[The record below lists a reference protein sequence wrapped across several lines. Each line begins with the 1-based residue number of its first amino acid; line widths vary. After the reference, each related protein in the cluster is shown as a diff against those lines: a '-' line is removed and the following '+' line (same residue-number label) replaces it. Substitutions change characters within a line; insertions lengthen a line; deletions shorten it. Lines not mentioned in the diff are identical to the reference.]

1 MSDHGE
7 REIRVPQL
15 GEGLR
20 EARIVQLLRAP
31 GSPLR
36 RGDGLYV
43 IETDK
48 TTVELEAPFDGTLL
62 EWRVAAGDIVEI
74 DATVALVAPAGSK
87 VAAPSPK
94 AGRVV
99 PPRTRAHALERGLDD
114 HALAVIPSASNKLL
128 PEDIDRYLAERAAE
142 SPVSE
147 GMRERKVTGG
157 HRALI
162 FRLRRSATLVI
173 PGTLAI
179 DVPWSSLET
188 VDKGGG
194 DTRPT
199 PFQVFAHA
207 VARVAQSHAKF
218 RSVMVGDD
226 RIREYDH
233 VNVGIAL
240 ARPNDE
246 LIIAVVRKAESMNLP
261 EFVRASSRGMRA
273 AIRDGVE
280 AAEDTQI
287 LFTHLGEFGIV
298 DAVPTLVAPAGFGL
312 LPWCAPAAIGQG
324 THRGDVRSPPHQWR
338 GGGALSG
345 RPGSDTPPPLVRW
358 ALS

>member
-1 MSDHGE
+1 MSEHGA

-20 EARIVQLLRAP
+20 EARIVELLRTP
-31 GSPLR
+31 GAPLR

-62 EWRVAAGDIVEI
+62 EWRVAVGDIVDI
-74 DATVALVAPAGSK
+74 DATVALVATAGSK
-87 VAAPSPK
+87 VAASSSK
-94 AGRVV
+94 TERIV
-99 PPRTRAHALERGLDD
+99 PPRTRAHAQERGLDD

-142 SPVSE
+142 SPEVE

-179 DVPWSSLET
+179 DIPWSCLEA
-188 VDKGGG
+188 VGMADG

-199 PFQVFAHA
+199 PFQMFAHA
-207 VARVAQSHAKF
+207 VAQVAQSHAKF
-218 RSVMVGDD
+218 RSVIVGDD

-246 LIIAVVRKAESMNLP
+246 LVIAVVRKAETMKLP
-261 EFVRASSRGMRA
+261 QFVRACSRGMRA
-273 AIRDGVE
+273 AIRDGAE

-298 DAVPTLVAPAGFGL
+298 DAVPTLVAPASSIFFLG
-312 LPWCAPAAIGQG
+312 APQQPAGKVRIAVTFDHRLINGAAAARFLDDLSAAL
-324 THRGDVRSPPHQWR
+324 HRR
-338 GGGALSG
+338 
-345 RPGSDTPPPLVRW
+345 
-358 ALS
+358 

>member
-1 MSDHGE
+1 MSEHGA

-20 EARIVQLLRAP
+20 EARIVELLRAP
-31 GSPLR
+31 GAPLR
-36 RGDGLYV
+36 RGDRLYV

-62 EWRVAAGDIVEI
+62 EWRVAVGDVVDI
-74 DATVALVAPAGSK
+74 DSTVALVAAAGIK
-87 VAAPSPK
+87 VVAASTK
-94 AGRVV
+94 AERIV
-99 PPRTRAHALERGLDD
+99 PPRTRAHAQERGLDD
-114 HALAVIPSASNKLL
+114 DSLAAIPSASNKLM
-128 PEDIDRYLAERAAE
+128 PEDVDRYLAARAAE
-142 SPVSE
+142 SPDSE
-147 GMRERKVTGG
+147 GMREIKVTGG

-179 DVPWSSLET
+179 DIPWSDLE
-188 VDKGGG
+188 VSDRADG

-207 VARVAQSHAKF
+207 VARVARAHAKF

-246 LIIAVVRKAESMNLP
+246 LIIAVVRKAEAMELP
-261 EFVRASSRGMRA
+261 DFVRACSRGMRA
-273 AIRDGVE
+273 AIRDGAE
-280 AAEDTQI
+280 AAADTQI
-287 LFTHLGEFGIV
+287 LLTHLGEFGIV
-298 DAVPTLVAPAGFGL
+298 DSVPTLVAPASSIFFLG
-312 LPWCAPAAIGQG
+312 APQQPSGAVRIAVTFDHRLINGAAAARFLNDLA
-324 THRGDVRSPPHQWR
+324 TALRRG
-338 GGGALSG
+338 
-345 RPGSDTPPPLVRW
+345 
-358 ALS
+358 

>member
-1 MSDHGE
+1 MKVLSEHGA

-20 EARIVQLLRAP
+20 EARIVELLRAP
-31 GSPLR
+31 GAPLR
-36 RGDGLYV
+36 RGDSLYV

-62 EWRVAAGDIVEI
+62 EWRVAVGDVVEI
-74 DATVALVAPAGSK
+74 DSTVALVAPAGTK
-87 VAAPSPK
+87 VSAASPQ
-94 AGRVV
+94 AERII
-99 PPRTRAHALERGLDD
+99 PPRTRAHAHERGLDD

-128 PEDIDRYLAERAAE
+128 PEDIDRYLAARAAE
-142 SPVSE
+142 SPDSE
-147 GMRERKVTGG
+147 GMREIRVTGG

-179 DVPWSSLET
+179 DVAWSGLEAST
-188 VDKGGG
+188 TTEGG
-194 DTRPT
+194 TRAT

-207 VARVAQSHAKF
+207 VAQVARSHAKF

-246 LIIAVVRKAESMNLP
+246 LIIAVVRKAENMNLS
-261 EFVRASSRGMRA
+261 EFTRAASRGMRA
-273 AIRDGVE
+273 AIRDGAE
-280 AAEDTQI
+280 AAADTQI
-287 LFTHLGEFGIV
+287 LLTHLGEFGIV
-298 DAVPTLVAPAGFGL
+298 DSVPTLVAPASSIFFLG
-312 LPWCAPAAIGQG
+312 APQQPSGKVRIAVTFDHRLINGAAAARFLDDLA
-324 THRGDVRSPPHQWR
+324 T
-338 GGGALSG
+338 ALT
-345 RPGSDTPPPLVRW
+345 RR
-358 ALS
+358 

>member
-1 MSDHGE
+1 MSEHGA

-20 EARIVQLLRAP
+20 EARIVELLRAP
-31 GSPLR
+31 GAPLR

-62 EWRVAAGDIVEI
+62 EWRVAVGDIVDI

-87 VAAPSPK
+87 STASSPK
-94 AGRVV
+94 AERVV
-99 PPRTRAHALERGLDD
+99 PPRTRAHAQERGLDD

-128 PEDIDRYLAERAAE
+128 PEDIDRYLAERAAK
-142 SPVSE
+142 SPEVE
-147 GMRERKVTGG
+147 GMRELRVTGG

-162 FRLRRSATLVI
+162 FRLRRSATMVI

-179 DVPWSSLET
+179 DVPWSGLEA
-188 VDKGGG
+188 VGKADG
-194 DTRPT
+194 DARPT

-207 VARVAQSHAKF
+207 VAQVARSHAKF

-246 LIIAVVRKAESMNLP
+246 LVIAVVRKAETMKLP
-261 EFVRASSRGMRA
+261 EFVRACSRGMRA
-273 AIRDGVE
+273 AIRDGAE

-298 DAVPTLVAPAGFGL
+298 DAVPTLVAPASSIFFLG
-312 LPWCAPAAIGQG
+312 APQQPAGNVRIAVTFDHRLINGAAAARFLDDLAAALQ
-324 THRGDVRSPPHQWR
+324 HR
-338 GGGALSG
+338 
-345 RPGSDTPPPLVRW
+345 
-358 ALS
+358 

>member
-1 MSDHGE
+1 MSEHGA

-20 EARIVQLLRAP
+20 EARIVELLRAP
-31 GSPLR
+31 GAPLR
-36 RGDGLYV
+36 RGDRIYV

-62 EWRVAAGDIVEI
+62 EWRVAVGDVVEI
-74 DATVALVAPAGSK
+74 GSTVALVAAAGSK
-87 VAAPSPK
+87 VMATSPK
-94 AGRVV
+94 AERIV
-99 PPRTRAHALERGLDD
+99 PPRTRAHAQERGLDD
-114 HALAVIPSASNKLL
+114 DMLSAIPSASNKLL
-128 PEDIDRYLAERAAE
+128 PEDIDRYLAARAAA
-142 SPVSE
+142 SPESE
-147 GMRERKVTGG
+147 GMREIKVTGG

-179 DVPWSSLET
+179 DVPWTGFEAT
-188 VDKGGG
+188 VNADG

-207 VARVAQSHAKF
+207 VARVAQAHAKF

-246 LIIAVVRKAESMNLP
+246 LIIAVVRNAEAMELP
-261 EFVRASSRGMRA
+261 EFVRACSRGMRA
-273 AIRDGVE
+273 AIRDGAE
-280 AAEDTQI
+280 AAADTQI
-287 LFTHLGEFGIV
+287 LLTHLGEFGIV
-298 DAVPTLVAPAGFGL
+298 DSVPTLVAPASSIFFLG
-312 LPWCAPAAIGQG
+312 APQTPSGNVRIAVTFDHRLINGAAAA
-324 THRGDVRSPPHQWR
+324 RFLDD
-338 GGGALSG
+338 LSG
-345 RPGSDTPPPLVRW
+345 ELRGR
-358 ALS
+358 

>member
-1 MSDHGE
+1 VSEHGA

-20 EARIVQLLRAP
+20 EARIVELLRAP
-31 GSPLR
+31 GAPLR
-36 RGDGLYV
+36 RGDSLYV

-62 EWRVAAGDIVEI
+62 EWRVAVDDVVEI
-74 DATVALVAPAGSK
+74 DATVALVAPAGTK
-87 VAAPSPK
+87 VAAASPN
-94 AGRVV
+94 AERIV
-99 PPRTRAHALERGLDD
+99 PPRTRAHAHERGLDD

-128 PEDIDRYLAERAAE
+128 PEDIDRYLAARAAE
-142 SPVSE
+142 SPDGE
-147 GMRERKVTGG
+147 GMREIKVTGG

-179 DVPWSSLET
+179 DVPWSTLEAST
-188 VDKGGG
+188 TTGGG
-194 DTRPT
+194 ARAT

-207 VARVAQSHAKF
+207 VARVAQAHAKF

-246 LIIAVVRKAESMNLP
+246 LIIAVVREAETMTLP
-261 EFVRASSRGMRA
+261 EFTRACSRGMRA
-273 AIRDGVE
+273 AIRDGAE
-280 AAEDTQI
+280 AAADTQI
-287 LFTHLGEFGIV
+287 LLTHLGEFGIV
-298 DAVPTLVAPAGFGL
+298 DSVPTLVAPASSIFFLG
-312 LPWCAPAAIGQG
+312 APQQPSGQVRIAVTFDHRLINGAAAARFLDDLAAML
-324 THRGDVRSPPHQWR
+324 TRR
-338 GGGALSG
+338 
-345 RPGSDTPPPLVRW
+345 
-358 ALS
+358 

>member
-1 MSDHGE
+1 MSEHGA

-20 EARIVQLLRAP
+20 EARIVELLRAP
-31 GSPLR
+31 GAPLR

-62 EWRVAAGDIVEI
+62 EWRVAVGDIVDI

-87 VAAPSPK
+87 GTASSPK
-94 AGRVV
+94 AERVV
-99 PPRTRAHALERGLDD
+99 PPRTRAHAQERGLDD

-128 PEDIDRYLAERAAE
+128 PEDIDRYLAERAAK
-142 SPVSE
+142 SPEVE
-147 GMRERKVTGG
+147 GMRELKVTGG

-162 FRLRRSATLVI
+162 FRLRRSATMVI

-179 DVPWSSLET
+179 DVPWSGLEA
-188 VDKGGG
+188 VGKADG
-194 DTRPT
+194 DARPT

-207 VARVAQSHAKF
+207 VAQVARSHAKF

-246 LIIAVVRKAESMNLP
+246 LVIAVVRKAETMKLP
-261 EFVRASSRGMRA
+261 EFVRACSRGMRA
-273 AIRDGVE
+273 AIRDGAE

-298 DAVPTLVAPAGFGL
+298 DAVPTLVAPASSIFFLG
-312 LPWCAPAAIGQG
+312 APQQPAGNVRIAVTFDHRLINGAAAARFLDDLAAALH
-324 THRGDVRSPPHQWR
+324 HR
-338 GGGALSG
+338 
-345 RPGSDTPPPLVRW
+345 
-358 ALS
+358 

>member
-1 MSDHGE
+1 M
-7 REIRVPQL
+7 PQL

-20 EARIVQLLRAP
+20 EARIVELLRAP
-31 GSPLR
+31 GAPLR

-62 EWRVAAGDIVEI
+62 EWRVAVGDIVDI

-87 VAAPSPK
+87 VTAPSPK
-94 AGRVV
+94 TERIV
-99 PPRTRAHALERGLDD
+99 PPRTRAHAQERGLDD

-128 PEDIDRYLAERAAE
+128 PEDIDRYLAERASE
-142 SPVSE
+142 SPESE

-179 DVPWSSLET
+179 DVPWSHLEAT
-188 VDKGGG
+188 GKGDG

-207 VARVAQSHAKF
+207 VAHVARSHAKF

-246 LIIAVVRKAESMNLP
+246 LVIAVVRKAENMKLP
-261 EFVRASSRGMRA
+261 EFVRACSRGMRA
-273 AIRDGVE
+273 AIRDGAE

-298 DAVPTLVAPAGFGL
+298 DAVPTLVAPASSIFFLG
-312 LPWCAPAAIGQG
+312 APQQPAGNVRIAVTFDHRLINGAAAA
-324 THRGDVRSPPHQWR
+324 RFLNDLAA
-338 GGGALSG
+338 ALNS
-345 RPGSDTPPPLVRW
+345 R
-358 ALS
+358 

>member
-1 MSDHGE
+1 MSE
-7 REIRVPQL
+7 RGARTIKVPQL

-36 RGDGLYV
+36 RGDPLYV

-62 EWRVAAGDIVEI
+62 EWHVGVGDVVDIG
-74 DATVALVAPAGSK
+74 ATVALVAYTNGTRK
-87 VAAPSPK
+87 AATLPVS
-94 AGRVV
+94 ARII
-99 PPRTRAHALERGLDD
+99 PPRTRAHALERGIDE
-114 HALAVIPSASNKLL
+114 HGLAAIPSVTNKLL
-128 PEDIDRYLAERAAE
+128 PEDVDKYLAERATEARE
-142 SPVSE
+142 VE
-147 GMRERKVTGG
+147 GMREHRITGG
-157 HRALI
+157 HRAVI

-179 DVPWSSLET
+179 DVPWSSLE
-188 VDKGGG
+188 VAGEPDGRA
-194 DTRPT
+194 RPT

-207 VARVAQSHAKF
+207 VARVAHTHPKF
-218 RSVMVGDD
+218 RSVMLGDD

-246 LIIAVVRKAESMNLP
+246 LVIAVVRKAETLSLP
-261 EFVRASSRGMRA
+261 EFIRASARGMRA
-273 AIRDGVE
+273 AIRDGAE

-298 DAVPTLVAPAGFGL
+298 DAVPTLVAPASSIFFLGAPQLPGGNVRIAVTFDHRLINGAAAGRFLEDLATAL
-312 LPWCAPAAIGQG
+312 L
-324 THRGDVRSPPHQWR
+324 RR
-338 GGGALSG
+338 
-345 RPGSDTPPPLVRW
+345 
-358 ALS
+358 